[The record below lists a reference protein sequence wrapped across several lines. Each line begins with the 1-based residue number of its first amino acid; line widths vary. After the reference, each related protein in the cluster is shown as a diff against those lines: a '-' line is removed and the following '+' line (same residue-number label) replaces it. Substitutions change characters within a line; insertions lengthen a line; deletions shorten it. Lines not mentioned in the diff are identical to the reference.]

1 MKDNES
7 VEKDQGRGI
16 SRRTLIAG
24 VGGVAA
30 LTALGAIRLIP
41 TDPLVRPPGGQDFA
55 RLAGACIRCE
65 KCVEICPRQ
74 IIKTAHIED
83 GIVGMRTPI
92 LNFDKNW
99 CNWCEEENGGVPL
112 CVEICPTGALAL
124 PEGATRETLILGI
137 AELDPKVCLAYMDL
151 SCRFCYDACEFEAIA
166 LDEGDEDAALELISN
181 QRDFFQQHLAA
192 WAPMMTTDM
201 KRLAKTEF
209 YQGLAYLTEG
219 FLQVDRGFLESV
231 ISH

>member
-1 MKDNES
+1 MGSLPDDLRVELSGLCQQRASLYGLLSRLYSKEVDDVVLADLKKTAFPAKTGNDLVDMGYCKLATYLSGDTKNAVLELSIDFVKTFFGHGNFLFSAAYPFES
-7 VEKDQGRGI
+7 VYTSEKRLMMQEARDDVLAAYRAAGFVI
-16 SRRTLIAG
+16 DPNWKEPEDHIA
-24 VGGVAA
+24 VE
-30 LTALGAIRLIP
+30 LLFMKTM
-41 TDPLVRPPGGQDFA
+41 
-55 RLAGACIRCE
+55 CE
-65 KCVEICPRQ
+65 STQK
-74 IIKTAHIED
+74 
-83 GIVGMRTPI
+83 
-92 LNFDKNW
+92 
-99 CNWCEEENGGVPL
+99 
-112 CVEICPTGALAL
+112 
-124 PEGATRETLILGI
+124 
-137 AELDPKVCLAYMDL
+137 
-151 SCRFCYDACEFEAIA
+151 A

>member
-1 MKDNES
+1 LFMKTMCES
-7 VEKDQGRGI
+7 TQK
-16 SRRTLIAG
+16 
-24 VGGVAA
+24 
-30 LTALGAIRLIP
+30 
-41 TDPLVRPPGGQDFA
+41 
-55 RLAGACIRCE
+55 
-65 KCVEICPRQ
+65 
-74 IIKTAHIED
+74 
-83 GIVGMRTPI
+83 
-92 LNFDKNW
+92 
-99 CNWCEEENGGVPL
+99 
-112 CVEICPTGALAL
+112 
-124 PEGATRETLILGI
+124 
-137 AELDPKVCLAYMDL
+137 
-151 SCRFCYDACEFEAIA
+151 A